1 MAFATT
7 NVKKSIFGNMKV
19 LVGNWSGLAGDA
31 PGTVQVEGGQVYL
44 AYFNALVPNA
54 STQVPAQIGIESAV
68 SGTTGVVTVTVYN
81 QGLVTAGTFII
92 ISV

>member
-19 LVGNWSGLAGDA
+19 LVGNWSGVAGDA

-44 AYFNALVPNA
+44 ANFDPQTSSGPTPLRVTTSP
-54 STQVPAQIGIESAV
+54 
-68 SGTTGVVTVTVYN
+68 SGTTGVVTVTVAN
-81 QGLVTAGTFII
+81 TATVTSGTFIV

>member
-1 MAFATT
+1 MAFATS

-31 PGTVQVEGGQVYL
+31 PGSIQVEGGQVYL
-44 AYFNALVPNA
+44 ANFQPQQSSGPSMVETFSSP
-54 STQVPAQIGIESAV
+54 
-68 SGTTGVVTVTVYN
+68 SGTSGIVTVTVYN
-81 QGLVTAGTFII
+81 QAAVTNGTFIL